1 MREEKSFKITE
12 LVNQLIGSV
21 DFNGDSYYDAI
32 SLDNLDNLEDVVIE
46 LVDKL
51 SSLCSLSYYGQASG
65 QSLVNKALEIVDK
78 VLYILSNYVGET
90 KHYEVIEK

>member
-21 DFNGDSYYDAI
+21 NFNGDSYYDAI

-51 SSLCSLSYYGQASG
+51 GKLCTLGYDGRASG
-65 QSLVNKALEIVDK
+65 QSLANKALEIVDN
-78 VLYILSNYVGET
+78 ILSILSDYVGET
-90 KHYEVIEK
+90 KYYEVIVK

>member
-1 MREEKSFKITE
+1 MKEEKSFKITE

-21 DFNGDSYYDAI
+21 SFNGDSHYDAI

-51 SSLCSLSYYGQASG
+51 SNLCELKDDYRHSAQLLAK
-65 QSLVNKALEIVDK
+65 KALVIVDN
-78 VLYILSNYVGET
+78 ILCRLNIGET
-90 KHYEVIEK
+90 IYYKIIEK

>member
-1 MREEKSFKITE
+1 MREEKSFKITK

-32 SLDNLDNLEDVVIE
+32 SLANLDNLEDVVLE

-51 SSLCSLSYYGQASG
+51 SNLYELKDDYRASA
-65 QSLVNKALEIVDK
+65 QSLATKALVIIDN
-78 VLYILSNYVGET
+78 ILCRLDDVVAERSSALT
-90 KHYEVIEK
+90 II

>member
-21 DFNGDSYYDAI
+21 GFYGDSYYDAI

-46 LVDKL
+46 LANKL
-51 SSLCSLSYYGQASG
+51 GKLCELKDDYRGSAQA
-65 QSLVNKALEIVDK
+65 LAKKALVIVDNILDR
-78 VLYILSNYVGET
+78 LYNVGET
-90 KHYEVIEK
+90 KYYKVIEK